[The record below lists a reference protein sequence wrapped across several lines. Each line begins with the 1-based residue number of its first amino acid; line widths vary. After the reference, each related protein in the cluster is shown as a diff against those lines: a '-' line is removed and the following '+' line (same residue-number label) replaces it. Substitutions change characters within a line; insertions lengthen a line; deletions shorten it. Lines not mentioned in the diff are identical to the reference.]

1 MVKKGKLTGFVVQL
15 HELGILEIHFNRP
28 EALNATTVA
37 LKRDLIETILQAQMD
52 HRVRVVIFTS
62 EGRAFIAGDDLKNY
76 VSDKPNQESL
86 MAEIPALHDN
96 PIGTYEGLRNIS
108 QALNAAIRKLDK
120 LTICAI
126 NGYAIQTGLS
136 LALCCDFRIASSN
149 AKLGSATLRYALLP
163 DEGGHYLLVHTL
175 GVSKTMDFLMRKRIV
190 TAEEA
195 LELGLVHEIVPAQ
208 VLKERTMELAR
219 ELAEGP
225 QVAMRLLKRA
235 IYNAAEQSFEQACDD
250 IAAKTGLVDHHPDA
264 RDGQKAFV
272 EKRQPRFNEWL
283 QEHL

>member
-1 MVKKGKLTGFVVQL
+1 MVKTGTLTGFTAQF

-28 EALNATTVA
+28 DAMNATTAA
-37 LKRDLIETILQAQMD
+37 LKRDLIETLLQAQMD
-52 HRVRVVIFTS
+52 RRVRVVVFTA

-76 VSDKPNQESL
+76 TTAKPHQNSL
-86 MAEIPALHDN
+86 MAEISALHDN

-108 QALNAAIRKLDK
+108 QALNAAVRKLDK
-120 LTICAI
+120 LTVCAI

-136 LALCCDFRIASSN
+136 LALCCDFRIASSD

-163 DEGGHYLLVHTL
+163 DEGGHYLLVHTM

-195 LELGLVHEIVPAQ
+195 HALGLVHEVVPSRI
-208 VLKERTMELAR
+208 LKERVMALAK

-235 IYNAAEQSFEQACDD
+235 VYNAAEQTFEQACDD
-250 IAAKTGLVDHHPDA
+250 IAAKTALVDHHPDA

-272 EKRQPRFNEWL
+272 EKRRPHFNEWL
-283 QEHL
+283 EEYL

>member
-1 MVKKGKLTGFVVQL
+1 MVKEGKLTGFVVRLQ
-15 HELGILEIHFNRP
+15 EMGILEIHFNRP

-37 LKRDLIETILQAQMD
+37 LKRDLMETLLQAQMD
-52 HRVRVVIFTS
+52 HRVRVVVFTS
-62 EGRAFIAGDDLKNY
+62 KGRAFIAGDDLKHY
-76 VSDKPNQESL
+76 FTDKPAPDSPME
-86 MAEIPALHDN
+86 EIPVLHDN
-96 PIGTYEGLRNIS
+96 PIGTYEGLRNVS

-136 LALCCDFRIASSN
+136 LALCCDFRIASPD

-175 GVSKTMDFLMRKRIV
+175 GVAKTMDFLMRKRIV
-190 TAEEA
+190 NAKEA
-195 LELGLVHEIVPAQ
+195 LDLGLVHEIVPSRL
-208 VLKERTMELAR
+208 LKERTMELAR

-235 IYNAAEQSFEQACDD
+235 VYNAAEQSFEQACED

-272 EKRQPRFNEWL
+272 EKRKPRFNEWL
-283 QEHL
+283 QEYL